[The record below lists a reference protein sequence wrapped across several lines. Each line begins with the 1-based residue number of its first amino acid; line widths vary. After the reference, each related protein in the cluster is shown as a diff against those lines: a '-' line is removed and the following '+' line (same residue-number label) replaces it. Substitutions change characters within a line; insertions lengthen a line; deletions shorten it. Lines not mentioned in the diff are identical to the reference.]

1 MTITACGEDDVS
13 RAAGVPTLEITA
25 GSKGALTVPKRAAPG
40 VIQLTLRNKSKGDA
54 EAQLIRIEGDHSRSE
69 VLDALGR
76 AVSAKPWK
84 DFLFAAG
91 GVGMTD
97 PGDTR
102 SATQELEAG
111 TTYYVFNASAESQ
124 PQPSDL
130 HKIEISGDEEGAL
143 PETNATVSATD
154 HGYTAD
160 GLTSGRN
167 EVTFE
172 NAGREPHHLL
182 LGQLRKGATIA
193 DAKRFLL
200 SDTDSGSGPFP
211 ACRQRSGDE
220 RPRARHLPGHHARPQ
235 ARQIRPL
242 LLRLRPPR
250 RTPSHRARN
259 DQRSN
264 RQVEAASRSPLHSTP
279 TPGDWV
285 GRPPAAET
293 RSAAPRREQAR
304 RCSRSPA
311 GWHLRLVHLTSKAPG
326 HADTC
331 HQAIAQAS

>member
-13 RAAGVPTLEITA
+13 GASGVQTLEITA
-25 GSKGALTVPKRAAPG
+25 GSKGALTVPKRAAAG

-76 AVSAKPWK
+76 SVSGKPWK

-130 HKIEISGDEEGAL
+130 HEIEISGDEEGAL
-143 PETNATVSATD
+143 PETNATVTATD

-193 DAKRFLL
+193 NAKRFLL
-200 SDTDSGSGPFP
+200 SDTDAGSGPFP
-211 ACRQRSGDE
+211 TAGS
-220 RPRARHLPGHHARPQ
+220 
-235 ARQIRPL
+235 
-242 LLRLRPPR
+242 
-250 RTPSHRARN
+250 
-259 DQRSN
+259 
-264 RQVEAASRSPLHSTP
+264 EAATSVLE
-279 TPGDWV
+279 PGTSQVITLDLKPGKYALYCFV
-285 GRPPAAET
+285 SDRRGGPPHIV
-293 RSAAPRREQAR
+293 RGMISAAT
-304 RCSRSPA
+304 
-311 GWHLRLVHLTSKAPG
+311 VK
-326 HADTC
+326 
-331 HQAIAQAS
+331 

>member
-1 MTITACGEDDVS
+1 MKTRTRTILAVLAAVATPAMTITAWDEDDVS
-13 RAAGVPTLEITA
+13 GAPGVRTLEITA
-25 GSKGALTVPKRAAPG
+25 GSQGALTVPKRAAPG

-97 PGDTR
+97 PGATR

-111 TTYYVFNASAESQ
+111 TTYYVFNASAEGQ

-130 HKIEISGDEEGAL
+130 HKIEISGGEEGAL

-200 SDTDSGSGPFP
+200 SDTDGSGPFP
-211 ACRQRSGDE
+211 PAGS
-220 RPRARHLPGHHARPQ
+220 
-235 ARQIRPL
+235 
-242 LLRLRPPR
+242 
-250 RTPSHRARN
+250 
-259 DQRSN
+259 
-264 RQVEAASRSPLHSTP
+264 EAATSVLERGTSQVITLDLK
-279 TPGDWV
+279 PGKYALYCFVADRR
-285 GRPPAAET
+285 GGPPHIA
-293 RSAAPRREQAR
+293 RGMISAVA
-304 RCSRSPA
+304 
-311 GWHLRLVHLTSKAPG
+311 VK
-326 HADTC
+326 
-331 HQAIAQAS
+331 

>member
-13 RAAGVPTLEITA
+13 GAPGVQTLDITA

-40 VIQLTLRNKSKGDA
+40 VMQLILRNKSKGDA

-76 AVSAKPWK
+76 TVSGKPWK

-97 PGDTR
+97 PGETR

-111 TTYYVFNASAESQ
+111 TTYYVFNASAEGQ

-130 HKIEISGDEEGAL
+130 HKIELSGDEEGAL
-143 PETNATVSATD
+143 PETDATVSATD

-172 NAGREPHHLL
+172 NAGSEPHHLL

-200 SDTDSGSGPFP
+200 SDTDAGSGPFP
-211 ACRQRSGDE
+211 PAGS
-220 RPRARHLPGHHARPQ
+220 
-235 ARQIRPL
+235 
-242 LLRLRPPR
+242 
-250 RTPSHRARN
+250 
-259 DQRSN
+259 
-264 RQVEAASRSPLHSTP
+264 EAATSVLEDGTSQVITLDLK
-279 TPGDWV
+279 PGKYALYCFVSDRR
-285 GRPPAAET
+285 GGPPHIV
-293 RSAAPRREQAR
+293 RGMISAV
-304 RCSRSPA
+304 S
-311 GWHLRLVHLTSKAPG
+311 VK
-326 HADTC
+326 
-331 HQAIAQAS
+331 